1 MSAHQSWCGPAAVRT
16 EWLRG
21 VNRPEG
27 KVKGIVSMA
36 GNVIPLAQARR
47 PPVTKDKILDAAESL
62 FMEHGFE
69 ATSLRAITAAA
80 GVNLASVNYHFGSKE
95 ELFQAVLTR
104 RLDPM
109 NQERLDLLTRLEH
122 DAGPAALPCDRI
134 LSAMFIPALR
144 LARDPERGGK
154 NFLRLLGRAYA
165 DPDPFIRKF
174 LAEQYASMIA
184 RFKAAFGRALPDLP
198 KRELSWR
205 LHFIMGALSY
215 TLAGTDALRLIAE
228 LTPAETGND
237 EALLHRLAPFLL
249 AGLQSPVPDIAE
261 TPRVPDGG
269 SRRPR

>member
-1 MSAHQSWCGPAAVRT
+1 MVGSVVPIAEAPRT
-16 EWLRG
+16 
-21 VNRPEG
+21 
-27 KVKGIVSMA
+27 A
-36 GNVIPLAQARR
+36 
-47 PPVTKDKILDAAESL
+47 VTKDKILDAAEAL

-69 ATSLRAITAAA
+69 ATSLRSITTAAA
-80 GVNLASVNYHFGSKE
+80 VNLAAVNYHFGSKE

-122 DAGPAALPCDRI
+122 DAGPAPLPCDRI
-134 LSAMFIPALR
+134 LSAMFVPALR

-165 DPDPFIRKF
+165 DPAPFIRKF
-174 LAEQYASMIA
+174 LAEQYATIIA

-198 KRELSWR
+198 AKELSWR

-237 EALLHRLAPFLL
+237 EVLLQRLAPFLL
-249 AGLQSPVPDIAE
+249 AGLQSPL
-261 TPRVPDGG
+261 PDGADATRTVDG
-269 SRRPR
+269 GPRPRS